1 MSNPKS
7 KLMTKIS
14 RVSLGLLLFSTI
26 SAFSNVQIAEL
37 PNKQGYS
44 VTTDNYTAAALALGS
59 LKPF

>member
-1 MSNPKS
+1 MIMK
-7 KLMTKIS
+7 KIS